1 MYVSVA
7 SGHIFPHLA
16 YYLMSVIAACLVI
29 YNFYTG
35 KTPHEKLAGEG
46 ICFIWIF
53 VVMWQ
58 LWPPIGVVLGEIWAE
73 MRNKDETEAA
83 PAVDP
88 KVRHLHP
95 FRFIL
100 LQFFVCLPLA

>member
-1 MYVSVA
+1 
-7 SGHIFPHLA
+7 
-16 YYLMSVIAACLVI
+16 MSVIAACLVI

-95 FRFIL
+95 FL
-100 LQFFVCLPLA
+100 LLHIPACCLGLRLAWKRLETERCPSYVWLV

>member
-1 MYVSVA
+1 
-7 SGHIFPHLA
+7 
-16 YYLMSVIAACLVI
+16 MSVIAACLVI

-73 MRNKDETEAA
+73 MRNKDEAEA
-83 PAVDP
+83 PAPVDP
-88 KVRHLHP
+88 KVRHLTP
-95 FRFIL
+95 AAALSLSLYTYKLFACFSACVDISL
-100 LQFFVCLPLA
+100 E